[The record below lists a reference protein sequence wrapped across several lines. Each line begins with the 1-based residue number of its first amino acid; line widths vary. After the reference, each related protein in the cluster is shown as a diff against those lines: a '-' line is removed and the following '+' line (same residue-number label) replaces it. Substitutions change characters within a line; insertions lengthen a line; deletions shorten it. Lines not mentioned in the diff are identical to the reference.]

1 MTEATSKTL
10 KPKDKTQISTSVEQT
25 RPGRVFVPDVDIYET
40 EKEIKLLADMP
51 GVTPKKLNINLK
63 DNILTLDGEVET
75 LESKDETPIFKEFE
89 TGRYYRQFSLSH
101 VIDQSKIEAELKD
114 GVLKLTLPKVETLT
128 PRKIEVK
135 AE

>member
-10 KPKDKTQISTSVEQT
+10 KPKDKTQVSTSVEQT

-75 LESKDETPIFKEFE
+75 LENKDETPIFKEFE
-89 TGRYYRQFSLSH
+89 TGRYNRQFSLSH
-101 VIDQSKIEAELKD
+101 VIDQSKIEAELKE
-114 GVLKLTLPKVETLT
+114 GVLKLTLPKVEMLT

>member
-10 KPKDKTQISTSVEQT
+10 KPKDKTQVSTSVEQT

-75 LESKDETPIFKEFE
+75 LENKDETPIFKEFE

-101 VIDQSKIEAELKD
+101 VIDQSKIEAELKE
-114 GVLKLTLPKVETLT
+114 GVLKLTLPKVEMLT